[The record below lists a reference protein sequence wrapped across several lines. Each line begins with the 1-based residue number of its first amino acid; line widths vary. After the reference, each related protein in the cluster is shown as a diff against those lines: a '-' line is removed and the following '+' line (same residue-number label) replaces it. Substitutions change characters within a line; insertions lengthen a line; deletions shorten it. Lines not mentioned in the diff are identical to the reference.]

1 MNDPYDPLRASLLD
15 RVIRYFMENKL
26 LVALLVIFTLSWGVL
41 VAPFDWNVPGFPRD
55 PVPVDAIPDTGEN
68 QQIIFTAWPGRSPQD
83 VEDQISYPLTVSLL
97 GVPGVKSIRSNSMFG
112 FSSIFVI
119 FDDDIEFY
127 WSRSRLLEKLNSLPA
142 GTLPNEVQPALGPD
156 ATPLGQVFWYT
167 LEGRD
172 EEGNAAG
179 GWGLEELRTAQD
191 WYVRYALSSVDGV
204 AEVASIGGY
213 VSEYQID
220 VDPDAMLAHGVSL
233 ADVFRAVANSNV
245 DVGARTIEI
254 NRAEYVVRGLGFL
267 ESIEDI
273 EETVVRMVDD
283 VPITIAQIG
292 TVARGP
298 ALRRGALD
306 KGGTEA
312 VGGVVVA
319 RYGANPLEVIR
330 NVKAKIAEIAPG
342 LPSMK
347 LEDGRVSQ
355 VTIVPFYDRSG
366 LIQET
371 LATLNDALKHEILA
385 TIIVILLLVGH
396 FRSAI
401 LVSSLLPLAVLMC
414 FIAMKQFGVD
424 ANVVA
429 LSGIAIAIG
438 TMVDV
443 GIVLTENILK
453 KSSGAKTARERFE
466 AVFTGASEVG
476 SAVLTAVLTTVVSFL
491 PVFTMEGAEGK
502 LFRPLAYTKTFALIA
517 SVIVALVIIPPAAHM
532 LLGMREKRKGKP
544 KGSRDLVRASTWYL
558 AAGLILSMTLRWW
571 VGLPLLILGTW
582 RLLGHFLSP
591 RVRAAAMRTAHILAA
606 VWIAWFLSKT
616 WEPLGPGSEIRNL
629 VFTIGLLGGF
639 LLFFQVIIWM
649 YAPMLRWCL
658 RNKLLFLSL
667 PGLLVIGGLVVWL
680 GFSKVFGSWVPEGIR
695 KTDRY
700 VAMAHALPGLGK
712 EFMPPLDEGSF
723 LLMPV
728 AMAHASIGESLA
740 LLQQQD
746 MLIRSIP
753 EVEDVVGK
761 IGRAESALDPA
772 PVSMVETTISYKP
785 EYIVDAKGHRLRFAF
800 DEDADEFRLD
810 ERFELIP
817 DPEGRPFRNWREQ
830 IKSSLDIWD
839 EIATAATI
847 PGMTTASMLQP
858 IETRRIMLQTG
869 MRATMGIKVYGPD
882 LETIET
888 VALDFEQ
895 LLRNVPSV
903 RAETVLADRVIGK
916 PYLEIDLDRSALARY
931 GLSVRAVQDVIEVAI
946 GGKRLTTTVEGR
958 ERYPVRVRYRR
969 ERRDQIEDLG
979 RILVPAGLDRMIP
992 LGQLAEIRYTPG
1004 PQVIKSE
1011 DTFLT
1016 AYVLFDKQPDAAEVD
1031 VVEDAQEYL
1040 TGLIDSG
1047 EYSLPAGVSY
1057 RFAGNYENQQR
1068 AAQKLRLVLPLA
1080 LFVIF
1085 LILYL
1090 QFRSTL
1096 TAGIVFSA
1104 VFVAWSGGF
1113 LMLWFYGQDWFLNFS
1128 VFGTE
1133 MRDLF
1138 QVHSLNL
1145 SVAVWVG
1152 FLALFGIA
1160 TDDGVVMAT
1169 YLRQSFESKKP
1180 KSRHQVREAVV
1191 AAGMRRVRPCMMTT
1205 ATTTL
1210 ALIPVLTSRGR
1221 GADVMVP
1228 MAIPSIGGM
1237 MVAIV
1242 TIFVVPT
1249 LYCLVQE
1256 LRLPR
1261 ESRPESSIQAATITK
1276 PKS

>member
-1 MNDPYDPLRASLLD
+1 MNDPYDPLRASPLD
-15 RVIRYFMENKL
+15 RLIRYFLENKL
-26 LVALLVIFTLSWGVL
+26 LVGLLMVFTLGWGVL
-41 VAPFDWNVPGFPRD
+41 VAPFDWNVPGLQRD

-119 FDDDIEFY
+119 FEDDIEFY
-127 WSRSRLLEKLNSLPA
+127 WSRSRLLEKLNSLPS

-172 EEGNAAG
+172 EDGNAAG

-191 WYVRYALSSVDGV
+191 WHVRYALSSVDGV

-213 VSEYQID
+213 VQEYQID
-220 VDPDAMLAHGVSL
+220 VDPDAMLAHGVAL
-233 ADVFRAVANSNV
+233 TDVFRAVANSNV

-273 EETVVRMVDD
+273 EATVVRTVDD

-319 RYGANPLEVIR
+319 RYGANPLEVIH

-342 LPSMK
+342 LPSRK

-371 LATLNDALKHEILA
+371 LATLSDALEHEILV

-396 FRSAI
+396 FRSAV

-453 KSSGAKTARERFE
+453 KSADARTARERFE
-466 AVFTGASEVG
+466 AVFAGASEVG

-532 LLGMREKRKGKP
+532 LLGVRERHKAKAEGGR
-544 KGSRDLVRASTWYL
+544 SLVRAASWYL
-558 AAGLILSMTLRWW
+558 AAGLILSLTLRWW
-571 VGLPLLILGTW
+571 VGLPLLILAAW

-591 RVRAAAMRTAHILAA
+591 RIRARAMRSAHILAA
-606 VWIAWFLSKT
+606 AWIAWFLSKT
-616 WEPLGPGSEIRNL
+616 WEPLGPGAEVRNL
-629 VFTIGLLGGF
+629 IFTVGLLGGL
-639 LLFFQVIIWM
+639 LLFFQIIIWM

-658 RNKLLFLSL
+658 RHKLLFLSL
-667 PGLLVIGGLVVWL
+667 PSLLVIGGLVVWL
-680 GFSKVFGSWVPEGIR
+680 GFSKVFGSWVPDGIR
-695 KTDRY
+695 KSDRY
-700 VAMAHALPGLGK
+700 VAMAHAFPGLGK

-728 AMAHASIGESLA
+728 TMAHASIGEALE

-772 PVSMVETTISYKP
+772 PVSMVETIISYKP
-785 EYIVDAKGHRLRFAF
+785 EYIVDAQGHRLRFAY
-800 DEDADEFRLD
+800 DDDAGEFRLD
-810 ERFELIP
+810 EQNELIP
-817 DPEGRPFRNWREQ
+817 DPDGRPFRNWREQ
-830 IKSSLDIWD
+830 IQSSLDIWD
-839 EIATAATI
+839 EIAAAATI

-869 MRATMGIKVYGPD
+869 MRATMGVKVYGPD
-882 LETIET
+882 LETIEQ

-895 LLRNVPSV
+895 LLRDVPSV
-903 RAETVLADRVIGK
+903 RPETVLADRVIGK
-916 PYLEIDLDRSALARY
+916 PYLEIDLDRPALARY

-958 ERYPVRVRYRR
+958 ERYPVRVRYPR
-969 ERRDQIEDLG
+969 ERRDQIEDLS
-979 RILVPAGLDRMIP
+979 RILVPAGHDRMIP

-1016 AYVLFDKQPDAAEVD
+1016 AFVLFDKQPGAAEVD
-1031 VVEDAQEYL
+1031 VVEDAQAYL
-1040 TGLIDSG
+1040 ASLIDSG

-1096 TAGIVFSA
+1096 TAGIVFTA

-1128 VFGTE
+1128 VLGAE

-1169 YLRQSFESKKP
+1169 YLRQSFEDQNP
-1180 KSRHQVREAVV
+1180 KSRSEVREAVV
-1191 AAGMRRVRPCMMTT
+1191 TAGLRRVRPCMMTT

-1210 ALIPVLTSRGR
+1210 ALIPILTSNGR

-1261 ESRPESSIQAATITK
+1261 ESRPVSSIQAASTTK